1 MQGWHTPY
9 LGLRELPREIS
20 AFELQAFFTF
30 SPTERELIER
40 RRGEHHKLGL
50 ALHIGF
56 VRMSGRP
63 LNSVRA
69 VPAALLRHLGQT
81 LDIEAPDV
89 ASLRALYTR
98 GRTLFDHQ
106 QQACEVLG
114 FAWMSEH
121 QRRALVRILRDEVA
135 HTADR
140 ERLLLRARHWL
151 YEHRLIIVHERAIR
165 TLVAAALA
173 ELEAA
178 TAASIQ
184 AAAPAST
191 LKQWAT
197 AVAASRPD
205 GQHCQSWLWSA
216 PAKHSTRQI
225 AEVLERIAFLNDL
238 GLDRHLGE
246 LNDTL
251 VRRYARR
258 MATRPPSISARIK
271 EPARTVEMA
280 CFLRYCLLT
289 ATDQFILMFQR
300 RVADLW
306 RQCADDAV
314 APIDWSRQY
323 QLLLQEL
330 AELAQEEAGTAE
342 LRMRLL
348 ELVAAR
354 RAQKAPS
361 RASGIRRQL
370 IASIAP
376 VRSLLVAAG
385 TLSWTATG
393 EHPALQALDIL
404 RMQYA
409 AGDKTL
415 PVDVTAA
422 RLGAA
427 WRQDIA
433 DTDRERAFRAL
444 EVATLFALRRGLRN
458 GSIWIEHS
466 LSFRGRERL
475 FIPQERWAVEAR
487 RHYARLQLP
496 AKAAPFLA
504 PLLER
509 VRAGVD
515 AVATAVRAGALRVD
529 DELHLA
535 PLAAEDEDP
544 EVSRLRSRLDQ
555 RIGEVQLP
563 EVILAVDAQVRFSWI
578 MLGREPRSG
587 QELLMVYAGILAHG
601 TSLTAAE
608 CARMIPQLSA
618 TSIRQ
623 AMRWAGDERRLAL
636 ACQAVLEY
644 MQRQPIAA
652 TWGRADLASS
662 DMMSLETSRRVWQAR
677 QDPRRQTASIGIYS
691 HVKDRWGIFHA
702 QPIVLNERQAGAAI
716 EGVVRQEKV
725 ETTQLAVDTHGYTDF
740 AMSLARL
747 LGFDLCPRLRELK
760 QRHLFVPRGVKVPG
774 EIAAVCEATIDT
786 ALIEEHWD
794 SLVHLAASVISRP
807 RQRGDGAGPV
817 RLGRPRRPDLRR
829 RRAAGQAAAHGVPG
843 RLLRQRGLP
852 PRAAPGPQPRRGG
865 QCIQARDLHRPCGAS
880 AGQEGRRDAGGGRRA
895 EPAGQHRDGMEH
907 GADAGG
913 AGSVGQQAADR
924 AAGADGRIAPTRLE
938 GINLRGR
945 LPLPAGALRGP
956 DPAVTNRGE
965 NKRLRLR
972 SPPQTGAQRP
982 IGGPTETHCLT
993 STCVRAQSEPRASAR
1008 SAGGREPS
1016 LFALK
1021 SNGPPSPK
1029 TLCANPAS

>member
-1 MQGWHTPY
+1 M
-9 LGLRELPREIS
+9 
-20 AFELQAFFTF
+20 
-30 SPTERELIER
+30 
-40 RRGEHHKLGL
+40 
-50 ALHIGF
+50 
-56 VRMSGRP
+56 
-63 LNSVRA
+63 NSVRA
-69 VPAALLRHLGQT
+69 VPVALLRHLGQT
-81 LDIEAPDV
+81 LDIATPDL
-89 ASLRALYTR
+89 ASLRALYAR

-121 QRRALVRILRDEVA
+121 QRRALVRVLRDEVA

-165 TLVAAALA
+165 ALVAAALA

-178 TAASIQ
+178 TAASIRATVP
-184 AAAPAST
+184 AAA

-197 AVAASRPD
+197 AVAACRPD

-225 AEVLERIAFLNDL
+225 AEVLERITVLNGL

-246 LNDTL
+246 LNDAL

-258 MATRPPSISARIK
+258 MATRPPSISERIK
-271 EPARTVEMA
+271 ERARTVEMA

-300 RVADLW
+300 RAADLW
-306 RQCADDAV
+306 RQCADDA
-314 APIDWSRQY
+314 ATAIDWSRQY

-330 AELAQEEAGTAE
+330 AELAQDEDRAAE
-342 LRMRLL
+342 LRTRLL
-348 ELVAAR
+348 ELIAAK
-354 RAQKAPS
+354 RAQRSLS

-370 IASIAP
+370 IAGIAP
-376 VRSLLVAAG
+376 VRSLLVAVSS
-385 TLSWTATG
+385 LIWKATG
-393 EHPALQALDIL
+393 EHPALQALDTL
-404 RMQYA
+404 RVQYA

-415 PVDVTAA
+415 PIDVTAA

-433 DTDRERAFRAL
+433 DPDRDRAFRAL

-458 GSIWIEHS
+458 GSIWIKHS

-475 FIPQERWAVEAR
+475 FIPDERWQTEAR
-487 RHYARLQLP
+487 RHYARLQMP
-496 AKAAPFLA
+496 AKAANFLA

-509 VRAGVD
+509 VCTGVD
-515 AVATAVRAGALRVD
+515 AVAAAVRAGTLRVD

-535 PLAAEDEDP
+535 PLAVDDEDP
-544 EVSRLRSRLDQ
+544 EVTKLRSRLDQ

-587 QELLMVYAGILAHG
+587 QELLMAYSGILAHG

-608 CARMIPQLSA
+608 CARMIPPLSA
-618 TSIRQ
+618 AIIRQ

-636 ACQAVLEY
+636 ACQAVLEF
-644 MQRQPIAA
+644 MQGHAIAA

-662 DMMSLETSRRVWQAR
+662 DTMSLETSRRVWQAR

-716 EGVVRQEKV
+716 EGVVRQERV
-725 ETTQLAVDTHGYTDF
+725 ETTQLAVDTHGHTDF
-740 AMSLARL
+740 AMALARL

-760 QRHLFVPRGVKVPG
+760 QRRLFLPRGMTVP
-774 EIAAVCEATIDT
+774 EELAAVCEAGIDT
-786 ALIEEHWD
+786 ALIEAQWD
-794 SLVHLAASVISRP
+794 TLVHLAASVSSGHASAVTALARFGSAA
-807 RQRGDGAGPV
+807 RGDPIYGAGV
-817 RLGRPRRPDLRR
+817 QLGKPLRTAFLADYFVNAGFRRELRR
-829 RRAAGQAAAHGVPG
+829 VLNRGEVVNALKRAIYTGRVGPAQARRADEMQAV
-843 RLLRQRGLP
+843 
-852 PRAAPGPQPRRGG
+852 
-865 QCIQARDLHRPCGAS
+865 
-880 AGQEGRRDAGGGRRA
+880 
-895 EPAGQHRDGMEH
+895 
-907 GADAGG
+907 ADALSLLANIVMGWNTH
-913 AGSVGQQAADR
+913 QMQAVLDR
-924 AAGADGRIAPTRLE
+924 WANRRQIVPPELIGRIAPTRLE
-938 GINLRGR
+938 GINLRGVFR
-945 LPLPAGALRGP
+945 FPLERYAQQILPSQAATKTSAAG
-956 DPAVTNRGE
+956 
-965 NKRLRLR
+965 
-972 SPPQTGAQRP
+972 
-982 IGGPTETHCLT
+982 
-993 STCVRAQSEPRASAR
+993 
-1008 SAGGREPS
+1008 
-1016 LFALK
+1016 
-1021 SNGPPSPK
+1021 
-1029 TLCANPAS
+1029 